1 MLEKSLGVMFYLKPS
16 RKTKDDLRYIYLRIT
31 VESKISEISTKRMWD
46 RNRWNSQSGRA
57 VGKTEDVR
65 ELNSFLDSFQ
75 TKVFQAKK
83 ILLEKD
89 MSVSAENIKDILTGK
104 DKGAR
109 FILEVFEDHNKKM
122 EALVGNEFAPGT
134 LERYKTSLE
143 HTRSFIKWKYQ
154 KQDIELK
161 KLDYEFIAEYSF
173 WFKSIRKCSHNTTVK
188 YLSNFK
194 KIVLSCVKSGWL
206 DKDPFYGFKMVKKEV
221 ERPYL
226 TGAELQEI
234 IELKT
239 GIERI
244 DNVRDIFVFSCF
256 TGLAYI
262 DVKNLTMDNITE
274 GVDGKP
280 WIITKRQK
288 TETPTRIPLL
298 PQALRIMD
306 KYKTHRIREIKGSV
320 LPVLSNQKM
329 NAYLKE
335 IADLCGINKQL
346 TFHTARHTFAT
357 SVTLENGVPI
367 ETVAKLLG
375 HKSLKQTMHYAR
387 VIDSKISS
395 EMEMLSRKL
404 KVKNE
409 ASIK

>member
-89 MSVSAENIKDILTGK
+89 MSVSAENIKDILTGR

-173 WFKSIRKCSHNTTVK
+173 WFKPIRKCSHNTTVK

-221 ERPYL
+221 DRPYL

-274 GVDGKP
+274 GIDGKP
-280 WIITKRQK
+280 WIITRRQK

-306 KYKTHRIREIKGSV
+306 KYKNHRIREIKGSV

>member
-89 MSVSAENIKDILTGK
+89 MSVSAENIKDILTGR

-221 ERPYL
+221 DRPYL

-274 GVDGKP
+274 GIDGKP
-280 WIITKRQK
+280 WIITRRQK

-306 KYKTHRIREIKGSV
+306 KYKNHRIREIKGSV

>member
-89 MSVSAENIKDILTGK
+89 MSVSAENIKDILTGR

-143 HTRSFIKWKYQ
+143 HTRSFIMWKYQ

-274 GVDGKP
+274 GIDGKP
-280 WIITKRQK
+280 WIITRRQK

-306 KYKTHRIREIKGSV
+306 KYKNHRIREIKGSV

>member
-89 MSVSAENIKDILTGK
+89 MSVSAENIKDILTGR

-161 KLDYEFIAEYSF
+161 KLNYEFIAEYSF

-274 GVDGKP
+274 GIDGKP
-280 WIITKRQK
+280 WIITRRQK

-306 KYKTHRIREIKGSV
+306 KYKNHRIREIKGSV

>member
-1 MLEKSLGVMFYLKPS
+1 MFYLKPS

>member
-1 MLEKSLGVMFYLKPS
+1 MLEKSFGVMFYLKPS
-16 RKTKDDLRYIYLRIT
+16 RKTKDDIRYIYLRIT

-89 MSVSAENIKDILTGK
+89 LSVSAENIKDILTGK

-161 KLDYEFIAEYSF
+161 KLDYEFISEYSF

-274 GVDGKP
+274 GIDGKP
-280 WIITKRQK
+280 WIITRRQK

-306 KYKTHRIREIKGSV
+306 KYKNHRIREIKGSV

>member
-1 MLEKSLGVMFYLKPS
+1 MLEKSFGVMFYLKPS
-16 RKTKDDLRYIYLRIT
+16 RKTKDDIRYIYLRIT

-89 MSVSAENIKDILTGK
+89 LSVSAENIKDILTGK

-161 KLDYEFIAEYSF
+161 KLDYEFISEYSF

-226 TGAELQEI
+226 TGAELREI

-274 GVDGKP
+274 GIDGKP
-280 WIITKRQK
+280 WIITRRQK

-306 KYKTHRIREIKGSV
+306 KYKNHRIREIKGSV